1 MKIYT
6 KTGDNG
12 STSLIGGSRVA
23 KDDLSIETFGTLDE
37 LNAHLGLLR
46 PMLHHQYDKAFVTH
60 IQSLLFVIGSYLA
73 SDPAQPDKRQR
84 YLLPAA
90 EVQGIEKEIDK
101 IEKQLPPQTAFVLP
115 GLRSCAEPFGFTPL
129 VLLCCLVDA
138 VVQRKPMYAE
148 RFVDE
153 PSDV

>member
-46 PMLHHQYDKAFVTH
+46 PMLLHQYDKAFVTH
-60 IQSLLFVIGSYLA
+60 IQSLLFAIWLQTPHSPISVSVTSFLPLKYKQ
-73 SDPAQPDKRQR
+73 SRKR
-84 YLLPAA
+84 L
-90 EVQGIEKEIDK
+90 IK
-101 IEKQLPPQTAFVLP
+101 
-115 GLRSCAEPFGFTPL
+115 LRSNCL
-129 VLLCCLVDA
+129 HKLLLFCLVDA

-153 PSDV
+153 LSDV